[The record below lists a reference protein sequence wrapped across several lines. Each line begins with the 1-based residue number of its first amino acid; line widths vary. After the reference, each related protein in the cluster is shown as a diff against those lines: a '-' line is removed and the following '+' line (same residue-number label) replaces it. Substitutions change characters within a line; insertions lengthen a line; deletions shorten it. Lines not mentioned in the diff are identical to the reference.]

1 MTREFTIW
9 DLENLRIKGNHEA
22 RIPRWVHGAY
32 PGKSPVARVLEAVAE
47 RAARVIQQAPMRSQ
61 VRQAVRQA
69 LGLPDLPPVP
79 PRYVPDPLAYRE
91 HIRLYG
97 DYWDRFDLR
106 VFEALD

>member
-1 MTREFTIW
+1 
-9 DLENLRIKGNHEA
+9 
-22 RIPRWVHGAY
+22 
-32 PGKSPVARVLEAVAE
+32 
-47 RAARVIQQAPMRSQ
+47 